1 MSKASKRPLRGL
13 ALLGP
18 AIVAGVAY
26 LDPGNVATNL
36 SAGAAYGFTLTWVIA
51 LATITAWLVQ
61 YLSAKLG
68 LVTGRTVPE
77 LLGERFRTDGR
88 RIGFWVQAEVVA
100 IATDVAEVIGG
111 AIALNLLFDLP
122 VLVGGV
128 ITGVISMLLLGLQS
142 RGLLRVFEVVI
153 LGLVLVTGVGFFA
166 ALVIAPPDGSQI
178 VSGLVPHFSDSG
190 SVLLAAGMVGATIM
204 PHAIYAH
211 SALSR
216 DRFAGII
223 DTSNIKRLLRATKWD
238 VTIAMVIAGS
248 INLAILFMAA
258 TSLAGV
264 PIANSIYTAY
274 LALNADLGHT
284 VAALFAFG
292 LLASG
297 LASSSV
303 GTYAGGVI
311 SSGLLRRKWSP
322 LVLRAI
328 TLVPALLVLAFSADA
343 TSALVYSQVLLS
355 FGIPF
360 ALFPLVRLT
369 SDASLMGSNA
379 NSRVTRILGF
389 AVAVVISAL
398 NVYLLAVSVF
408 GH

>member
-1 MSKASKRPLRGL
+1 MKAPKGI

-36 SAGAAYGFTLTWVIA
+36 SAGASYGFTLTWVIV
-51 LATITAWLVQ
+51 LATLTAWLVQ

-68 LVTGRTVPE
+68 LVTGKTVPE
-77 LLGERFRTDGR
+77 LLGERFSTSSR
-88 RIGFWVQAEVVA
+88 RLGFWSQAALVA

-111 AIALNLLFDLP
+111 AIALNLLFELP
-122 VLVGGV
+122 VLVGGL
-128 ITGVISMLLLGLQS
+128 ITGAISMLLLSLQS
-142 RGLLRVFEVVI
+142 RGLLRAFEVVI

-166 ALVIAPPDGSQI
+166 ALYIAPPDATAI
-178 VSGLVPHFSDSG
+178 VGGLVPKFTDQQ
-190 SVLLAAGMVGATIM
+190 SVFLAAGMVGATIM

-216 DRFAGII
+216 DRFASILHT
-223 DTSNIKRLLRATKWD
+223 DNIKRLLRATKWD

-248 INLAILFMAA
+248 INMAILFMAA
-258 TSLAGV
+258 TSLYGV
-264 PIANSIYTAY
+264 SISNSIFTAY
-274 LALNADLGHT
+274 LALNASLGHT
-284 VAALFAFG
+284 VAVLFALG

-311 SSGLLRRKWSP
+311 TSGLLKRKLPP
-322 LVLRAI
+322 LLLRAF
-328 TLVPALLVLAFSADA
+328 TLVPALLVVTLASDA
-343 TSALVYSQVLLS
+343 TTALVYSQVLLS

-369 SDASLMGSNA
+369 SNRQIMGNYA
-379 NSRVTRILGF
+379 NSGATRILGF
-389 AVAVVISAL
+389 VVSGLISVL
-398 NVYLLAVSVF
+398 NLYLLLVTAGVL
-408 GH
+408 

>member
-1 MSKASKRPLRGL
+1 MKAPKGI

-36 SAGAAYGFTLTWVIA
+36 SAGASYGFTLTWVIV
-51 LATITAWLVQ
+51 LATLTAWLVQ

-68 LVTGRTVPE
+68 LVTGKTVPE
-77 LLGERFRTDGR
+77 LLGERFSTPTR
-88 RIGFWVQAEVVA
+88 RIAFWSQAAAVA

-122 VLVGGV
+122 VLLGGL
-128 ITGVISMLLLGLQS
+128 ITGVISMLLLSLQS
-142 RGLLRVFEVVI
+142 RGLLRAFEVVI

-166 ALVIAPPDGSQI
+166 ALYIAPPDAAAIAGGI
-178 VSGLVPHFSDSG
+178 VPKFTDQG

-216 DRFAGII
+216 DRFATILNT
-223 DTSNIKRLLRATKWD
+223 DSIKRLLRATKWD
-238 VTIAMVIAGS
+238 VTFAMLIAGS

-258 TSLAGV
+258 TSLYGV
-264 PIANSIYTAY
+264 SISNSIFTAY
-274 LALNADLGHT
+274 LALNASLGHT
-284 VAALFAFG
+284 VAALFALG

-311 SSGLLRRKWSP
+311 TSGLLKRKLP
-322 LVLRAI
+322 ALLLRAL
-328 TLVPALLVLAFSADA
+328 TLVPALLVVTLAADA
-343 TSALVYSQVLLS
+343 TTALVYSQVLLS

-360 ALFPLVRLT
+360 ALFPLVKLT
-369 SDASLMGSNA
+369 SNPEIMGKYA
-379 NSRVTRILGF
+379 NSGLTRILGF
-389 AVAVVISAL
+389 VVSAL
-398 NVYLLAVSVF
+398 ISILNIYLLLVTAGLF
-408 GH
+408 